1 MTADFS
7 TWLRATI
14 SRIDDH
20 LGKLLPS
27 KDEAP
32 RVLHDAM
39 HYAVFSGGK
48 RLRPALA
55 FASADACGAD
65 ADVALPVA
73 ASAEL
78 VHAYS
83 LVHDDLPAMDDDS
96 ERRGRPTVHV
106 RYGEANA
113 ILVGDALL
121 ALAFETLARADVPS
135 RVVARLAYAAG
146 SRGLVGGQVDDL
158 IAVGAPTVNREELI
172 SIHERKTGAL
182 FGFAIWGGGCCAGAS
197 AGDLECLDRFA
208 HHYGLAFQAVDDLL
222 DAGLEECSLL
232 QVQTPEAIRAGVEGD
247 LEACRS
253 ALRPL
258 EAGGRTDYLAGL
270 AETVA
275 ARLP

>member
-1 MTADFS
+1 MSRDYAD
-7 TWLRATI
+7 WLRA
-14 SRIDDH
+14 SVARVDEE
-20 LGKLLPS
+20 LGKQLPATA
-27 KDEAP
+27 EAP

-48 RLRPALA
+48 RLRPVLA
-55 FASADACGAD
+55 FATAEACGGDPD
-65 ADVALPVA
+65 AALPVA
-73 ASAEL
+73 TSAEL

-106 RYGEANA
+106 KYGEANA

-121 ALAFETLARADVPS
+121 ALAFETLARAQVPM

-158 IAVGAPTVNREELI
+158 AALGGQIPSRQDVV
-172 SIHERKTGAL
+172 SIHERKTAAL
-182 FGFAIWGGGCCAGAS
+182 FGYAVWGAGCCAGAS
-197 AGDLECLDRFA
+197 DGDLECLDRFA

-222 DAGLEECSLL
+222 DAALEECSLL
-232 QVQTPEAIRAGVEGD
+232 QVQSPEEIRGGIQAD
-247 LEACRS
+247 LDAALS
-253 ALRPL
+253 ALAPL
-258 EAGGRTDYLAGL
+258 GPQRRFLEGL

-275 ARLP
+275 SRLP